1 METKSLS
8 FDYQAKYHILG
19 MPGPDIEK
27 IWFVL
32 HGYGQLAR
40 YFIRK
45 FNSLDDGRHL
55 IIAPEGLSRFYLE
68 GFEGKV
74 GASWMTKEE
83 RETDIRNY
91 LTYLNTLGNA
101 ILDQYEFKNTH
112 ITLLGF
118 SQGAATASRW
128 IAESEIKFDR
138 FILWAGAF
146 PEDLN
151 LKGANKNL
159 SGSDNFLIVGSRD
172 QFLSDKKILDQENF
186 WKKLNITPQVI
197 TFDGGHEI
205 NQEVLKSFM

>member
-1 METKSLS
+1 METKHLS
-8 FDYQAKYHILG
+8 FEYQAKYCILG
-19 MPGPDIEK
+19 IPGPHIEK

-45 FNSLDDGRHL
+45 FNCLDDGRHL
-55 IIAPEGLSRFYLE
+55 IVAPEGLSRFYLE

-74 GASWMTKEE
+74 GATWMTKEE
-83 RETDIRNY
+83 RESDITNY
-91 LTYLNTLGNA
+91 LAYLNTLGDA
-101 ILDQYEFKNTH
+101 ILKHKELKNPH

-128 IAESEIKFDR
+128 VAATDIKFDR

-151 LKGANKNL
+151 LKGANKSL
-159 SGSDNFLIVGSRD
+159 SKSDNFLVVGSQD
-172 QFLSDKKILDQENF
+172 QFLTDKRISDQENF
-186 WKKLNITPQVI
+186 WKKLNITPQII

-205 NQEVLKSFM
+205 DQEVLKRFI